1 MIGTDQPMNATPPVR
16 SAGKGIVDRGLALDT
31 VDYDAAGNVVI
42 GGRAPAATRLQVYLD
57 NALIGVTIVDSSGHW
72 HITPELQVPEGPH
85 TLRVDMVA
93 PDGRVMAR
101 VETPFARAEP
111 VIAKAGEVKVVVQPG
126 ASLWRI
132 ARQSYGSGIRYTVIF
147 EANRHQIRDPDL
159 IYPGQV
165 FVVPQSAAGG

>member
-1 MIGTDQPMNATPPVR
+1 MIGTDQPITAVPPVR

-31 VDYDAAGNVVI
+31 VDYDAAGNAVI
-42 GGRAPAATRLQVYLD
+42 GGRAPPAARLQVYLD
-57 NALIGVTIVDSSGHW
+57 NALVGVTIVDSQGHW
-72 HITPELQVPEGPH
+72 HLTPVMQVSEGAH

-101 VETPFARAEP
+101 VETPFARSAP
-111 VIAKAGEVKVVVQPG
+111 VIAGPGQVKVVVQPG

-132 ARQSYGSGIRYTVIF
+132 ARQSYGAGIRYTVIF
-147 EANRHQIRDPDL
+147 EANRNQIRDPDL